1 MRPWRVGILLESH
14 GFVGELKP
22 LLSDFEAL
30 KEVPRRERLTARP
43 TLAKLLSKA
52 ANKET
57 RNERIHDALR
67 VHGYTLREVGDA
79 VGLHYSTVSRIAKRI
94 AALRDRGRSGART

>member
-1 MRPWRVGILLESH
+1 L
-14 GFVGELKP
+14 
-22 LLSDFEAL
+22 
-30 KEVPRRERLTARP
+30 PRRERLTARP

-67 VHGYTLREVGDA
+67 VHGYTLQEVGDA
-79 VGLHYSTVSRIAKRI
+79 AGLHYSTVSRIAKNV
-94 AALRDRGRSGART
+94 AALRGGSRSGAGA